1 MHQVALFSTTT
12 GNRRMK
18 YSVSFP
24 SFSFTGSQSA
34 IGDTDSECS
43 PSSDSGDLDFP
54 SLRQHSELPNK
65 MESSTPVTEPRK
77 MLLHPNVFFVKR
89 LGVGEFGEQFLII
102 ASNRA
107 QLQQNFP
114 PAPQSN

>member
-1 MHQVALFSTTT
+1 MHQVALFSTTI
-12 GNRRMK
+12 GNGRVK

-24 SFSFTGSQSA
+24 SFSFSGSQST
-34 IGDTDSECS
+34 IGDTDSEYS

-54 SLRQHSELPNK
+54 RLRQLSELPSK
-65 MESSTPVTEPRK
+65 MESPTPVTEPRK
-77 MLLHPNVFFVKR
+77 TLLRPDVFFVKR

-102 ASNRA
+102 AANRA

-114 PAPQSN
+114 TAPQSN